1 MPESNIYDLNQ
12 QCLLWIPQIVN
23 NFRKQS
29 FFTGSCIMRNLISAL
44 DVLTE
49 KLEILHETDF
59 ISILQAILQAQENRD
74 YILLSDI
81 LECDLLPCLQNIQ
94 IKMQGEETQKA
105 PDYWEKNMTELQEHA
120 ENEYQEL
127 YKTLSSASIS
137 SSDRYKQMFAINGQ
151 PTVKVKCQNKEI
163 LIHSSVNPEYQS
175 QVWAEDVLK
184 EIGREYV
191 IYGMGLG
198 YHIQALLKA
207 DDVCKV
213 IVLENSIELLTE
225 AFRDLDWVNYIKQKR
240 VRIFYNSNAIKLME
254 KFSAWISGREFCIY
268 YPSLCIT
275 EEESVRERLEDFFVS
290 VNSMREQAHLL
301 EENFYKINR
310 MELPEC
316 SILKSCFKKRT
327 IAIVG
332 GGPSL
337 DEQIDDMKKYREQM
351 KIWSV
356 GTAARKLINEGII
369 PDLIVI
375 EDAQEN
381 MYKQVCNLPTEHIPL
396 LLLST
401 ASAQILDYYKGQ
413 SYVAYQ
419 KGYDLAEKRAQ
430 ELGVQTYQTG
440 GSVTTLA
447 LDVALRFGADKIILI
462 GVDLAY
468 TDNRS
473 HASGMGYEIKE
484 GKEYRMVTSTDG
496 RQIKTSRNLDIYR
509 KWIEHRIV
517 EENIPILNTGRG
529 AQIAGTQTVVIQELY
544 GCEMYK

>member
-301 EENFYKINR
+301 QENFYKINR

>member
-127 YKTLSSASIS
+127 YKTLSSASVS

>member
-337 DEQIDDMKKYREQM
+337 EEQIDDMKKYREQM

>member
-447 LDVALRFGADKIILI
+447 LDVALRFGADQIILI

>member
-29 FFTGSCIMRNLISAL
+29 FFTGSRIMRNLISAL

>member
-401 ASAQILDYYKGQ
+401 ASAKILDYYKGQ

>member
-413 SYVAYQ
+413 SYVANQ

>member
-59 ISILQAILQAQENRD
+59 ISILQALLQAQENRD
-74 YILLSDI
+74 YILLSEI

-337 DEQIDDMKKYREQM
+337 DEQIDDMKKNREQM

>member
-191 IYGMGLG
+191 IYSMGLG

>member
-12 QCLLWIPQIVN
+12 QCLLWISQIVN

-120 ENEYQEL
+120 EDEYQEL
-127 YKTLSSASIS
+127 YKTLSSAPIS

>member
-419 KGYDLAEKRAQ
+419 KGYDLAEKKAQ

>member
-29 FFTGSCIMRNLISAL
+29 FFTGSCIMRKLISAL

-120 ENEYQEL
+120 EDEYQEL
-127 YKTLSSASIS
+127 YKTLSSAPIS

>member
-12 QCLLWIPQIVN
+12 QCLLWFPQIVN

-120 ENEYQEL
+120 EDEYQEL
-127 YKTLSSASIS
+127 YKTLSSAPIS

>member
-120 ENEYQEL
+120 EDEYQEL
-127 YKTLSSASIS
+127 YKTLSSAPIS

-254 KFSAWISGREFCIY
+254 KFSAKISGREFCIY

>member
-81 LECDLLPCLQNIQ
+81 LECDLLLCLQSIQ

-120 ENEYQEL
+120 EDEYQEL
-127 YKTLSSASIS
+127 YKTLSSAPIS

-544 GCEMYK
+544 GCDMYK

>member
-254 KFSAWISGREFCIY
+254 KFSAWISGREFYIY

-381 MYKQVCNLPTEHIPL
+381 MYKHVCNLPTEHIPL

>member
-120 ENEYQEL
+120 EDEYQEL
-127 YKTLSSASIS
+127 YKTLSSAPIS

-290 VNSMREQAHLL
+290 VNSMREQAPLL

-337 DEQIDDMKKYREQM
+337 DEQIDNMKKYREQM

-401 ASAQILDYYKGQ
+401 ASAKILDYYKGQ

>member
-120 ENEYQEL
+120 EDEYQEL
-127 YKTLSSASIS
+127 YKTLSSAPIS
-137 SSDRYKQMFAINGQ
+137 SSDRYKQMFANNGQ

>member
-12 QCLLWIPQIVN
+12 QCLLWSPQIVN

>member
-544 GCEMYK
+544 GCAMSK

>member
-120 ENEYQEL
+120 EDEYQEL
-127 YKTLSSASIS
+127 YKTLSSAPIS

-268 YPSLCIT
+268 YPSL
-275 EEESVRERLEDFFVS
+275 
-290 VNSMREQAHLL
+290 
-301 EENFYKINR
+301 
-310 MELPEC
+310 
-316 SILKSCFKKRT
+316 
-327 IAIVG
+327 
-332 GGPSL
+332 
-337 DEQIDDMKKYREQM
+337 
-351 KIWSV
+351 
-356 GTAARKLINEGII
+356 
-369 PDLIVI
+369 
-375 EDAQEN
+375 
-381 MYKQVCNLPTEHIPL
+381 
-396 LLLST
+396 
-401 ASAQILDYYKGQ
+401 
-413 SYVAYQ
+413 
-419 KGYDLAEKRAQ
+419 
-430 ELGVQTYQTG
+430 
-440 GSVTTLA
+440 
-447 LDVALRFGADKIILI
+447 
-462 GVDLAY
+462 
-468 TDNRS
+468 
-473 HASGMGYEIKE
+473 
-484 GKEYRMVTSTDG
+484 
-496 RQIKTSRNLDIYR
+496 
-509 KWIEHRIV
+509 
-517 EENIPILNTGRG
+517 
-529 AQIAGTQTVVIQELY
+529 
-544 GCEMYK
+544 

>member
-254 KFSAWISGREFCIY
+254 KLSAWISGREFCIY

>member
-120 ENEYQEL
+120 EDEYQEL
-127 YKTLSSASIS
+127 YKTLSSAPIS

-447 LDVALRFGADKIILI
+447 LYVALRFGADKIILI

>member
-120 ENEYQEL
+120 EDEYQEL
-127 YKTLSSASIS
+127 YKTLSSAPIS

-396 LLLST
+396 LPLST

>member
-1 MPESNIYDLNQ
+1 MPKSNIYDLNQ
-12 QCLLWIPQIVN
+12 QCLLWIPHIVN

-29 FFTGSCIMRNLISAL
+29 FFTGSCMMRNLVSAL

-105 PDYWEKNMTELQEHA
+105 PDYWEKNMIELQEHA
-120 ENEYQEL
+120 EDEYQEL
-127 YKTLSSASIS
+127 YKTLCSAQIS
-137 SSDRYKQMFAINGQ
+137 ETDRYKQMFAINGQ

-401 ASAQILDYYKGQ
+401 ASAKILDYYKGQ

>member
-120 ENEYQEL
+120 EDEYQEL
-127 YKTLSSASIS
+127 YKTLSSAPIS

-473 HASGMGYEIKE
+473 HEIKE

>member
-120 ENEYQEL
+120 EDEYQEL
-127 YKTLSSASIS
+127 YKTLSSAPIS

-163 LIHSSVNPEYQS
+163 LIHSSVNPGYQS

>member
-316 SILKSCFKKRT
+316 SILKSCFKK
-327 IAIVG
+327 
-332 GGPSL
+332 L
-337 DEQIDDMKKYREQM
+337 DEQIDDMTKYREQM

-396 LLLST
+396 VLLST

>member
-120 ENEYQEL
+120 EDEYQEL
-127 YKTLSSASIS
+127 YKTLSSAPIS

-254 KFSAWISGREFCIY
+254 KFSAWISVREFCIY

>member
-413 SYVAYQ
+413 SYVAYK